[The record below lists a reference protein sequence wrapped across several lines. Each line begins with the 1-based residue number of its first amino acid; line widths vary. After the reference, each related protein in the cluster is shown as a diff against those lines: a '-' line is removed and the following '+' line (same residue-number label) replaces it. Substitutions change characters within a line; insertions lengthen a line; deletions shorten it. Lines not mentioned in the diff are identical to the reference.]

1 MHGGPCSNARRL
13 LDICFDLRG
22 QARCNELCAVGHR
35 SCGPP
40 LSLTMHIGPCGSRGA
55 TSARDSRRVVHHLR
69 SFATTLLD
77 DRTAHLGH
85 CRRYRAR
92 PGCSWSLRCRR
103 AVAIASRGGDEH
115 VHDCRGARQALAIYV
130 TLCLIRT
137 EARPHNFDRSPVTA
151 LAACLYANGRALIA
165 GTLQAAST
173 SAIMSD
179 RSSWLRLPP
188 LMPPAAASMCGA
200 RTLGRSGPNY

>member
-1 MHGGPCSNARRL
+1 M
-13 LDICFDLRG
+13 
-22 QARCNELCAVGHR
+22 R
-35 SCGPP
+35 S
-40 LSLTMHIGPCGSRGA
+40 
-55 TSARDSRRVVHHLR
+55 
-69 SFATTLLD
+69 
-77 DRTAHLGH
+77 
-85 CRRYRAR
+85 
-92 PGCSWSLRCRR
+92 RR
-103 AVAIASRGGDEH
+103 AVAVASRGGDEH

-188 LMPPAAASMCGA
+188 CHQPTTHAASRGIHAVPELWA
-200 RTLGRSGPNY
+200 RLWSARPQPQHRAVCSTAGSIPHFPQNTSFFQSFWRQRSPSHSGRRGFKLRKPVRCSPPSKIS